1 MTIPIILL
9 FTIPIILGIVYVSP
23 FDVPETPDP
32 EVISEEPDGNILYF
46 VLVGIWT
53 FILLRILIQIKKGTF
68 RITQRY

>member
-1 MTIPIILL
+1 MAIPIVLL

-23 FDVPETPDP
+23 FDAPETHDP
-32 EVISEEPDGNILYF
+32 EVISEEPNGSTLYF

-68 RITQRY
+68 KITQRY